1 MSVKGVAGELHVPTH
16 HSHVAP
22 AMLSLDN
29 EYFIVNF
36 VCLSQIHL
44 VLCKILLRG
53 PPEMLLLGLD

>member
-1 MSVKGVAGELHVPTH
+1 MSVEGVAGELHVSAH
-16 HSHVAP
+16 HRYVTP
-22 AMLSLDN
+22 AMSLLCN

-36 VCLSQIHL
+36 VCLSQIHF